1 MKKLLYV
8 FSRVVYKV
16 ALSGA
21 DHTSGFNTYQPA
33 LPAKL
38 MK

>member
-1 MKKLLYV
+1 MKKLLNV
-8 FSRVVYKV
+8 VSRLAYQV

-21 DHTSGFNTYQPA
+21 DHTSGFNTYQPT